1 MSDIRIQEAHM
12 TNIEFMEKALP
23 IAPLKI
29 IALKS
34 CEPLAK
40 KTIILSLFVRNLFMI
55 FWILRF
61 FLLTKLTRI

>member
-1 MSDIRIQEAHM
+1 M

-40 KTIILSLFVRNLFMI
+40 KVDGSSTVTLLKNLI
-55 FWILRF
+55 QNR
-61 FLLTKLTRI
+61 

>member
-40 KTIILSLFVRNLFMI
+40 KVDNYIVSFRKESLHDFLDPATD
-55 FWILRF
+55 LRH
-61 FLLTKLTRI
+61 LLTE